1 MSEERFFTDE
11 QVDIALR
18 TANKS
23 REDKVKEV
31 IDQAEQ
37 KEWVKI
43 NPQKKNEVGKSK
55 TRRTILMTVIATV
68 GIAAFVNKG
77 IPFITNLIDL
87 GEVRISMLE
96 IEKEF
101 KKSNDYNGAI
111 LEYSDDYKELMKQKA
126 EIEERLGF
134 NKTDKGMSK

>member
-1 MSEERFFTDE
+1 MSDE
-11 QVDIALR
+11 YVIKIANEGKYR
-18 TANKS
+18 TIDVPSQPKT
-23 REDKVKEV
+23 EV
-31 IDQAEQ
+31 RRA
-37 KEWVKI
+37 
-43 NPQKKNEVGKSK
+43 K
-55 TRRTILMTVIATV
+55 TRRTIIMTAIVTV

-77 IPFITNLIDL
+77 IPFIANLIDL
-87 GEVRISMLE
+87 GEVKISMSE

-111 LEYSDDYKELMKQKA
+111 LEYSDNYKELMEQKA

>member
-1 MSEERFFTDE
+1 MSDERIFTDE

-31 IDQAEQ
+31 IDQAKQ
-37 KEWVKI
+37 KEWVNI
-43 NPQKKNEVGKSK
+43 NPQKKNEVRKSK
-55 TRRTILMTVIATV
+55 TRRTILMTVIATA
-68 GIAAFVNKG
+68 GIALFVNKG
-77 IPFITNLIDL
+77 IPFIANLIDL
-87 GEVRISMLE
+87 GEVKISMSE

-111 LEYSDDYKELMKQKA
+111 LEYSDNYKELMEQKA